1 MKRSEEIKIIR
12 TGKLTRMQAILDG
25 AREGQN
31 VRALNEAEQTEYN
44 TLRTEVESLERHIS
58 EAEFAEQRAAAPASA
73 HDATQHQRSS
83 TGVHIGRSS
92 APYSVG
98 KAIREYMRSGA
109 QSLTGLEA
117 EMHQELSR
125 GISSSGL
132 LVPYQYQRTISAN
145 TTTTHASSIDVVIDA
160 NLSIIGKEPLW
171 QQMGLT
177 VLPGLTGQV
186 KLGKKTADQAEKVAE
201 TTAIST
207 ESNVPSHV
215 TMAAERYGISDLFTK
230 ELLAQENPAVQAQI
244 IADMIKSCDRQITAE
259 VYTIALAAATEV
271 ATGAISTTG
280 FNALMNAVDL
290 DGAFAM
296 TRESFFEVKGTKVDT
311 GSGIFLAT
319 MGANNGV
326 GVTYD
331 GVPVYYSTL
340 FSDGSAKQYLIYGAW
355 SEIYVGLWGA
365 LEILVNPYT
374 YQKQGEIEITVN
386 KLADVICR
394 NSGAFVRTPD
404 LDSGT

>member
-1 MKRSEEIKIIR
+1 MKRSEEIKITR
-12 TGKLTRMQAILDG
+12 TGKLERMQAILDG
-25 AREGQN
+25 ARDGQN

-44 TLRTEVESLERHIS
+44 TLKTEVESLERQIS

-73 HDATQHQRSS
+73 PDATQHQRSA
-83 TGVHIGRSS
+83 GVHIVRPS

-98 KAIREYMRSGA
+98 KAIREYMRRGA
-109 QSLTGLEA
+109 EGLTGLEA

-125 GISSSGL
+125 GITDSSGL
-132 LVPYQYQRTISAN
+132 LVPYQHQRTISAN
-145 TTTTHASSIDVVIDA
+145 TTTTHATSIDVVIDP

-244 IADMIKSCDRQITAE
+244 IADMVKSCDRQITAD

-326 GVTYD
+326 GATYD

-340 FSDGSAKQYLIYGAW
+340 FSDGSAKQYIIYGAW